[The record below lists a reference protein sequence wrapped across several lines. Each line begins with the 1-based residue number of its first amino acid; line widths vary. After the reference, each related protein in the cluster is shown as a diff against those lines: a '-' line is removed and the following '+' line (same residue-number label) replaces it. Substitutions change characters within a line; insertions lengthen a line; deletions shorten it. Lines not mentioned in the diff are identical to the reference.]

1 MINLNNISLIIY
13 DSPISRAYMQI
24 LLEQNIVLDEV
35 FYLNSKKN
43 FFISNYITSYMN
55 YKKNNF
61 FPLQFIN
68 DDNNKDFIFKI
79 ENYFSIKK
87 NFINEMFSFDLI
99 YKISKKVNFIGNDS
113 INSKEILSQLKNKK
127 LILFNTGKE
136 LIKNEILSEF
146 DLIHIHPGYL
156 PEFRGADN
164 SLHMILNNNSLG
176 VSSFFVN
183 KGIDTGKIITRK
195 KWLFKSFD
203 FELQDSFT
211 LKEKYMFWY
220 SFVDPLLRAIEFK
233 EIINLKHYEKSTLND
248 IQLENEVSNYYSFM
262 TDDDLKLVFKKI
274 F

>member
-87 NFINEMFSFDLI
+87 NFIN
-99 YKISKKVNFIGNDS
+99 
-113 INSKEILSQLKNKK
+113 
-127 LILFNTGKE
+127 
-136 LIKNEILSEF
+136 
-146 DLIHIHPGYL
+146 
-156 PEFRGADN
+156 
-164 SLHMILNNNSLG
+164 
-176 VSSFFVN
+176 
-183 KGIDTGKIITRK
+183 
-195 KWLFKSFD
+195 
-203 FELQDSFT
+203 
-211 LKEKYMFWY
+211 
-220 SFVDPLLRAIEFK
+220 
-233 EIINLKHYEKSTLND
+233 
-248 IQLENEVSNYYSFM
+248 
-262 TDDDLKLVFKKI
+262 
-274 F
+274 